1 MVNVIFT
8 PLLLL
13 MFSANV
19 LLQFNL
25 NLRYQDNVV
34 ITYLQPGVEYCVTV
48 SIKTFFRTSSVAS
61 EPRCAFT
68 SRPQQPASRT
78 LA

>member
-1 MVNVIFT
+1 M
-8 PLLLL
+8 
-13 MFSANV
+13 
-19 LLQFNL
+19 LQFSL
-25 NLRYQDNVV
+25 SLRYQDNVN

-48 SIKTFFRTSSVAS
+48 SVTSFFTSTSVAS

-68 SRPQQPASRT
+68 SRPQHATTRG